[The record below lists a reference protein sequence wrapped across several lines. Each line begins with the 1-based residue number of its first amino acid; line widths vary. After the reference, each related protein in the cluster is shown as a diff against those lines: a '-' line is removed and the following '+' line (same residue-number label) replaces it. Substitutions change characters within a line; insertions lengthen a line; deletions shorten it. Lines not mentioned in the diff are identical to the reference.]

1 MNVGEVA
8 GWARPPAALI
18 HQARVRALSLSLS
31 QQTAGSH
38 PSQPPPA
45 RSTSQPSE
53 GGREKMLFWPLLA
66 AL

>member
-8 GWARPPAALI
+8 GWVRPPAALI
-18 HQARVRALSLSLS
+18 HQARVRALSLS
-31 QQTAGSH
+31 QQTAGAH

-53 GGREKMLFWPLLA
+53 GGREKMLFWPQLA